1 MKHWRQAQKS
11 NLFLTTPIQP
21 HPTASAE
28 GAASQEPI
36 ALSLPHVLRRRVLPT
51 VTVVA
56 SPASHHLY
64 QSSKSQH
71 RSLIGPAALA
81 HMPQHFAYQAA
92 ACVPVD
98 RHTSP
103 ESAQLALAAHGDRP
117 SLRSECARRPPAVCV
132 QSR

>member
-64 QSSKSQH
+64 QSSQSQH
-71 RSLIGPAALA
+71 RSLIDPVVLA
-81 HMPQHFAYQAA
+81 HTPEHFALRAGVS
-92 ACVPVD
+92 VPVD

-103 ESAQLALAAHGDRP
+103 GSARLAQAAHADP
-117 SLRSECARRPPAVCV
+117 LSLRSGCARRL
-132 QSR
+132 